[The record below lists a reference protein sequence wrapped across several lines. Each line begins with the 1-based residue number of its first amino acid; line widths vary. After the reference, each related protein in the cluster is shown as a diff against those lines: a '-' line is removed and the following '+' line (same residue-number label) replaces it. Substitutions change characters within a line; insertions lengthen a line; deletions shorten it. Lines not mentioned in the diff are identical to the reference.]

1 MHFQRPEGDILMVAV
16 LVATQTGDFD
26 KEAMEQ

>member
-1 MHFQRPEGDILMVAV
+1 MHFQKPEGDSLVMAV

-26 KEAMEQ
+26 REAMER